1 MSNATATTKTR
12 RQATD
17 PRAVYTTG
25 QVAKIC
31 RVAPRTVS
39 KWIDRGQLKGY
50 RIPGSNGEGDRRITR
65 IELVRFMTDLNIPM
79 GPLLA
84 AETFAVL
91 VVGAGAAFN
100 EKLTHCLLTDGG
112 YTVIA
117 VSHAIDAGFY
127 VGAGKTDAI
136 IIDFADGRGTAVQL
150 AARCQEY
157 GIRLVVGLVGDDT
170 DTSVGITGFD
180 MLVRQDSNPREL
192 ADRIA
197 VAFDEKKEG

>member
-1 MSNATATTKTR
+1 MSNATVTQKR

-39 KWIDRGQLKGY
+39 KWIDRGQLVGY
-50 RIPGSNGEGDRRITR
+50 RIPGANGEGDRRITR
-65 IELVRFMTDLNIPM
+65 VELIRFMTNLNIPL

-91 VVGAGAAFN
+91 VVGAGASFTAKLGEYMPAGVAFSVAS
-100 EKLTHCLLTDGG
+100 D
-112 YTVIA
+112 V
-117 VSHAIDAGFY
+117 IDAGFR
-127 VGAGKTDAI
+127 VGAGGIDAI
-136 IIDFADGRGTAVQL
+136 ILDFADGRSMAGHL
-150 AARCQEY
+150 AARCQEH
-157 GIRLVVGLVGDDT
+157 GVRLVVGLVGDDT
-170 DTSVGITGFD
+170 DTSVGITCFD
-180 MLVRQDSNPREL
+180 MLVRQDSDPREL